1 MSPPPTGTPRKRG
14 AQPANQNATKH
25 GLYSRY
31 LRQAEI
37 PPIQIGLPYDLTTEI
52 NLMRYVILRA
62 LELCNQS
69 QESSDVSI
77 NLRLLDNVRR
87 ATSLLSRLLL
97 LQNKYFGESASLQ
110 AMLCQKCQQTEQD
123 NELLKPPYQPSS
135 SSGPP
140 PNDR

>member
-1 MSPPPTGTPRKRG
+1 
-14 AQPANQNATKH
+14 
-25 GLYSRY
+25 

-37 PPIQIGLPYDLTTEI
+37 PPIQLGLSTDLTAEI
-52 NLMRYVILRA
+52 DLLRYVILRA

-97 LQNKYFGESASLQ
+97 LKNKYFGEMASSQ
-110 AMLCQKCQQTEQD
+110 ATLCQRCQQIEQD
-123 NELLKPPYQPSS
+123 NDLLKPLNHPPS

-140 PNDR
+140 SNER